1 MRKGQENLI
10 PFSER
15 TEDEQREIRKS
26 GGKASGAARRRKA
39 DLRRMAQDILDGT
52 YTDKN
57 GRQFTGAELIQ
68 SGLLANLGNPNS
80 KNWGKAMDI
89 FIQLTG
95 ANISPE
101 QKQKMKAEA
110 ELAKAKARAAN
121 PKKNVNTVDDSFIK
135 ALELTAENDWN
146 EEDDSDN
153 NNDDNNDV

>member
-1 MRKGQENLI
+1 MNIGKDTQFKSGDEAAENGRK
-10 PFSER
+10 
-15 TEDEQREIRKS
+15 

-57 GRQFTGAELIQ
+57 GKPFTGAELIQ
-68 SGLLANLGNPNS
+68 NGLLANLGNPNS

-101 QKQKMKAEA
+101 QKQKLKAETQ
-110 ELAKAKARAAN
+110 LAKAKAKAAD
-121 PKKNVNTVDDSFIK
+121 PKQAVNTVNDNFLEALNATTEGDD
-135 ALELTAENDWN
+135 W
-146 EEDDSDN
+146 SDN
-153 NNDDNNDV
+153 DDDTSDNV

>member
-1 MRKGQENLI
+1 MNDDNIKGYG
-10 PFSER
+10 FHER
-15 TEDEQREIRKS
+15 TTEEQREIARK

-101 QKQKMKAEA
+101 QKQK
-110 ELAKAKARAAN
+110 
-121 PKKNVNTVDDSFIK
+121 IK
-135 ALELTAENDWN
+135 AVA
-146 EEDDSDN
+146 
-153 NNDDNNDV
+153 

>member
-15 TEDEQREIRKS
+15 TEEEARENGRK
-26 GGKASGAARRRKA
+26 GGKASGAVRRRKA

-57 GRQFTGAELIQ
+57 GKPFSGADLIQ
-68 SGLLANLGNPNS
+68 NGLMQNLSNPNS

-95 ANISPE
+95 ANMSPE
-101 QKQKMKAEA
+101 QKRKLKAET
-110 ELAKAKARAAN
+110 ELLKARV
-121 PKKNVNTVDDSFIK
+121 KK
-135 ALELTAENDWN
+135 L
-146 EEDDSDN
+146 EDDDW
-153 NNDDNNDV
+153 

>member
-1 MRKGQENLI
+1 MNDENIKGYG
-10 PFSER
+10 FDER
-15 TEDEQREIRKS
+15 TAEEQREIARK

-57 GRQFTGAELIQ
+57 GKPFTGAELIQ
-68 SGLLANLGNPNS
+68 NGLLANLGNPNS

-101 QKQKMKAEA
+101 QKAKLKAETQ
-110 ELAKAKARAAN
+110 LAKAKAKAAD
-121 PKKNVNTVDDSFIK
+121 PKQAVNTVNDNFLEALNGTAADD
-135 ALELTAENDWN
+135 W
-146 EEDDSDN
+146 EETDDDT
-153 NNDDNNDV
+153 DPDV

>member
-15 TEDEQREIRKS
+15 TEEEARENGRK

-57 GRQFTGAELIQ
+57 GKPFSGADLIQ
-68 SGLLANLGNPNS
+68 NGLMQNLSNPNS

-95 ANISPE
+95 ANMSPE
-101 QKQKMKAEA
+101 QKAKLKAETQ
-110 ELAKAKARAAN
+110 LAKAKAKAAD
-121 PKKNVNTVDDSFIK
+121 PKQAVSTVSDNFLE
-135 ALELTAENDWN
+135 ALNATAEGDNW
-146 EEDDSDN
+146 SDN
-153 NNDDNNDV
+153 DDDTSDNV

>member
-1 MRKGQENLI
+1 MNDENIKGYG
-10 PFSER
+10 FDER
-15 TEDEQREIRKS
+15 TVEEQREIARK

-57 GRQFTGAELIQ
+57 GKPFTGAELIQ
-68 SGLLANLGNPNS
+68 NGLLANLGNPNS

-101 QKQKMKAEA
+101 QKAKLKAETQ
-110 ELAKAKARAAN
+110 LAKAKAKAAD
-121 PKKNVNTVDDSFIK
+121 PKQAVNTVNDNFLEALNGTAADD
-135 ALELTAENDWN
+135 W
-146 EEDDSDN
+146 EETDDDT
-153 NNDDNNDV
+153 DPDV

>member
-1 MRKGQENLI
+1 MKEDNIKGYG
-10 PFSER
+10 FHER
-15 TEDEQREIRKS
+15 TAEEQREIAQK
-26 GGKASGAARRRKA
+26 GGKASGVARRRKA

-57 GRQFTGAELIQ
+57 GKQFTGAELIQ

-101 QKQKMKAEA
+101 QKQKLKAETQ
-110 ELAKAKARAAN
+110 LAKAKAKSAD
-121 PKKNVNTVDDSFIK
+121 PKQATQRVGDNFLTALNGTAVDDWK
-135 ALELTAENDWN
+135 EA
-146 EEDDSDN
+146 DDDTST
-153 NNDDNNDV
+153 DV

>member
-26 GGKASGAARRRKA
+26 GGKASGVARRRKA

-101 QKQKMKAEA
+101 QKAKLKAETQ
-110 ELAKAKARAAN
+110 LAKAKAKSADPKQATQRAGDNFLAALN
-121 PKKNVNTVDDSFIK
+121 GTAVDDWK
-135 ALELTAENDWN
+135 EVDYDTDTN
-146 EEDDSDN
+146 
-153 NNDDNNDV
+153 V

>member
-1 MRKGQENLI
+1 VRKGQENLI

-15 TEDEQREIRKS
+15 TEEEARENGRK

-57 GRQFTGAELIQ
+57 GKPFSGADLIQ
-68 SGLLANLGNPNS
+68 NGLMQNLSNPNS

-95 ANISPE
+95 ANMSPE
-101 QKQKMKAEA
+101 QKAKLKAEA
-110 ELAKAKARAAN
+110 QLAKAKAKAAE
-121 PKKNVNTVDDSFIK
+121 PKQAVSTVSDNFLE
-135 ALELTAENDWN
+135 ALNATAEGDDW
-146 EEDDSDN
+146 SDN
-153 NNDDNNDV
+153 DDDTSDNV

>member
-15 TEDEQREIRKS
+15 TEEEARENGRK
-26 GGKASGAARRRKA
+26 GGKASGVARRRKA

-57 GRQFTGAELIQ
+57 GKPFTGAELIR

-95 ANISPE
+95 ANMSPE
-101 QKQKMKAEA
+101 QKAKLKAETQ
-110 ELAKAKARAAN
+110 LAKAKAKAAD
-121 PKKNVNTVDDSFIK
+121 PKQAVSTVNDNFLE
-135 ALELTAENDWN
+135 ALNATAEENDW
-146 EEDDSDN
+146 SDN
-153 NNDDNNDV
+153 DDG

>member
-15 TEDEQREIRKS
+15 TEEEARESGRK

-39 DLRRMAQDILDGT
+39 DLRRMAQEILDGT

-95 ANISPE
+95 ANMSPE
-101 QKQKMKAEA
+101 QKAKLKAETK
-110 ELAKAKARAAN
+110 LAKAKAKAAD
-121 PKKNVNTVDDSFIK
+121 PKQAVNTVDDNFIE
-135 ALELTAENDWN
+135 ALNATAGDDWN
-146 EEDDSDN
+146 EGENSEDDSI
-153 NNDDNNDV
+153 

>member
-1 MRKGQENLI
+1 MKKGQENLI

-101 QKQKMKAEA
+101 QKAKLKAETQ
-110 ELAKAKARAAN
+110 LAKAKAKAAD
-121 PKKNVNTVDDSFIK
+121 PKQANKVVGDNFIEALNATAKESDWKEVDDD
-135 ALELTAENDWN
+135 TDTN
-146 EEDDSDN
+146 
-153 NNDDNNDV
+153 V